1 MKSEPRRYLALGVVA
16 VLAGVLVVVYAP
28 GFAPRGLAPEEPVA
42 QGAVEEARAED
53 AAFTPV
59 ALVSESAAV
68 SAQPRDL
75 LLLLLLPLALAG
87 VSYAIVRKR
96 A

>member
-1 MKSEPRRYLALGVVA
+1 MPDPKRYLALGMLA

-28 GFAPRGLAPEEPVA
+28 GFAPEELVQQIPVEGIEAENVAPLTQPV
-42 QGAVEEARAED
+42 
-53 AAFTPV
+53 T
-59 ALVSESAAV
+59 VSL
-68 SAQPRDL
+68 QPRDV

-87 VSYAIVRKR
+87 AAYAIVRKR

>member
-1 MKSEPRRYLALGVVA
+1 MMPDPKRYLALGVLA

-28 GFAPRGLAPEEPVA
+28 GFAPEEPLTPPETERN
-42 QGAVEEARAED
+42 GSEAV
-53 AAFTPV
+53 
-59 ALVSESAAV
+59 SAV
-68 SAQPRDL
+68 SAQPRDV

-87 VSYAIVRKR
+87 VSYSIVRKT